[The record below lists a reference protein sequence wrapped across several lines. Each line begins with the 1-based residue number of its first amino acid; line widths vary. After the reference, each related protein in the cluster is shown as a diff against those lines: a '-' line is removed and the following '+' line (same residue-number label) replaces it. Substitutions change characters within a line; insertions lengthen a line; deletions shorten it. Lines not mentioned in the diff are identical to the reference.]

1 MAMKPSEERISIL
14 LLRERTGDSWSL
26 RVPLSVFRFLL
37 VVLVVLV
44 ILAGFTVTWLGAI
57 SVRLQTAD
65 ALARENAKLRSD
77 LQRVDQLAE
86 ELQIMEDQQKRVLA
100 LTQAFLDDSAR
111 QASETQSVEGLY
123 DDKARQRSMN
133 AFSSWLGRSREHRTT
148 LSQPITPIY
157 LRSPVESWTATGD
170 KAIGSDSLSLRTI
183 LVEPASTIRSPAN
196 GMVMSAGWDPI
207 LGLGIEIAT
216 PEGYRVHLAQLGEL
230 DVQAGDFVR
239 QGERIGRTGVGSG
252 VEPVTLSIEVFV
264 DGLAID
270 PMFAMMR

>member
-1 MAMKPSEERISIL
+1 MKSDERISIL
-14 LLRERTGDSWSL
+14 LLRERTGESWSM
-26 RVPLSVFRFLL
+26 RVPLKVFQFLL

-44 ILAGFTVTWLGAI
+44 ILAGFTVTWLGTI

-65 ALARENAKLRSD
+65 TMVRENAKLRAD

-86 ELQIMEDQQKRVLA
+86 ELQMMEEQQKRVLA

-111 QASETQSVEGLY
+111 QAADAQSSVTGLY
-123 DDKARQRSMN
+123 DDKARQRTVA
-133 AFSSWLGRSREHRTT
+133 AFSAWLERAREHRVT
-148 LSQPITPIY
+148 LSQPIHPLY
-157 LRSPVESWTATGD
+157 LRSPVESWTPSADRMRGPDSAT
-170 KAIGSDSLSLRTI
+170 IQTI
-183 LVEPASTIRSPAN
+183 LVEPASAVRSPVD
-196 GMVMSAGWDPI
+196 GLVMSAGWDPL
-207 LGLGIEIAT
+207 LGLGVEIAA
-216 PEGYRVHLAQLGEL
+216 PEGYRIHVAQLGTL

-239 QGERIGRTGVGSG
+239 QGEQIGRTGVGSG